1 MTVQEINER
10 ILALGELPNVD
21 VFNMGYSLLSKPIIG
36 VHIGSY
42 TGNQILIQG
51 AIHAREYITALLLI
65 EQVRYLA
72 DKQFE
77 GGFYFIPLM
86 NPDGVDLVLEGTKN
100 IPCEKLRDFL
110 LLVNDG
116 NEDFS
121 EWKANANAV
130 DMNTNFDADWG
141 QGTQNVFCVAPANFV
156 GYYPNSEREVRE
168 LESFALKNRP
178 QMTISYHS
186 CGEVIYYGFTGQT
199 DMELARDLKIAS
211 EIAEVTGYQVLRSLG
226 SVAGFKDWSTR
237 VLNVPA
243 VTIEVGNFSMGSPI
257 TEEYLP
263 EIFEQ
268 NKLVPE
274 TAMNALRFTQNLGKG
289 LWKNTF

>member
-1 MTVQEINER
+1 MTVQEINEK

-65 EQVRYLA
+65 EQVKYLA

-100 IPCEKLRDFL
+100 IHCEKLRDFL

-141 QGTQNVFCVAPANFV
+141 QGKQNVFCVAPANFV

-168 LESFALKNRP
+168 LENFALKNRP

-186 CGEVIYYGFTGQT
+186 RGEVIYYGFTGQS
-199 DMELARDLKIAS
+199 DDELARDLKIAS

-226 SVAGFKDWSTR
+226 SVAGFKDWTTR

-243 VTIEVGNFSMGSPI
+243 VTIEVGNFDMGSPI
-257 TEEYLP
+257 TEAYLS
-263 EIFEQ
+263 EIFER

-274 TAMNALRFTQNLGKG
+274 TAMNALRFTQSLRKG

>member
-10 ILALGELPNVD
+10 ILALGGLPNVD
-21 VFNMGYSLLSKPIIG
+21 VFNVGYSLLGRPIIG

-42 TGNQILIQG
+42 NGNQILLQG

-65 EQVRYLA
+65 EQVKYLA
-72 DKQFE
+72 DKEFE

-86 NPDGVDLVLEGTKN
+86 NPDGVDLVLQGVDN
-100 IPCEKLRDFL
+100 IRCEKLRDYL

-116 NEDFS
+116 SSDFS

-130 DMNTNFDADWG
+130 DMNVNFDADWG
-141 QGTQNVFCVAPANFV
+141 QGTQNVFCPAPANFV
-156 GYYPNSEREVRE
+156 GYYPNSEREVRA
-168 LESFALKNRP
+168 LEDFALKNMP

-186 CGEVIYYGFTGQT
+186 RGEVIYYGFTGQT
-199 DMELARDLKIAS
+199 EQELARDLRIANDL
-211 EIAEVTGYQVLRSLG
+211 AEVTGYQVYRSYG
-226 SVAGFKDWSTR
+226 SVAGFKDWTTR

-268 NKLVPE
+268 NKLVPL
-274 TAMNALRFTQNLGKG
+274 TAMNALRSTQNMGVK
-289 LWKNTF
+289 WKNLF